1 MSMHG
6 GKRDLDFPAPER
18 QDGMNVESAINID
31 DMADLARRSLP
42 RIAFD
47 FIDGGVDG
55 EDALVRNRAA
65 FQRYR
70 LIPRYL
76 VDVEKRT
83 QHARLFGQDYSSPFG
98 ICPMGIAGFFRPGA
112 DLMLARAAAAF
123 DLPYI
128 MSSASCDSI
137 EAAVAAGPKT
147 TWFQIYGTRDPKIT
161 ADLVRRAKALDVK
174 VLILTIDTPVMAKRE
189 RNIRNGFK
197 RPMKMTPGVILQ
209 GLSRPAWTWRYLVQG
224 GIPVME
230 NWRPYAAAGADA
242 NTIADLYGAETPA
255 PGQTWDVLRAVR
267 RAWSGPLAVKGVLH
281 PEDARKCMDLGADG
295 LMVSN
300 HGGRQL
306 DCAPSP
312 LDMLPSIAEAVGHRM
327 ELLIDSGFRR
337 GGDIAKAL
345 ALGAKAA
352 FFGRPAMFG
361 VAAGGEA
368 GARKVLDIYRQ
379 ELSLAMGQLGW
390 TDVGC
395 AGPDS
400 IVDLSNP
407 ARPERAGQTTAS
419 PRREQAGDQT

>member
-1 MSMHG
+1 M
-6 GKRDLDFPAPER
+6 KIE
-18 QDGMNVESAINID
+18 NAINID
-31 DMADLARRSLP
+31 DIAKLARNYLP
-42 RIAFD
+42 KIAYD

-55 EDALVRNRAA
+55 EDGLIRNRDA

-70 LIPRYL
+70 LVPRYL
-76 VDVEKRT
+76 INVEKRHQRT
-83 QHARLFGQDYSSPFG
+83 TLFGHEYSSPFG

-112 DLMLARAAAAF
+112 DLMLARAAAGF

-147 TWFQIYGTRDPKIT
+147 TWFQIYGTRSPHIT

-174 VLILTIDTPVMAKRE
+174 VLILTVDTPVMGKRE
-189 RNIRNGFK
+189 RNIRNGFR
-197 RPMKMTPGVILQ
+197 RPMKMTPRVIMQ
-209 GLSRPAWTWRYLVQG
+209 GLSRPAWTYRYLTGG
-224 GIPVME
+224 GIPMME
-230 NWRPYAAAGADA
+230 NWRPYAGKDADA
-242 NTIADLYGAETPA
+242 NTVADLYGSETPA
-255 PGQTWDVLRAVR
+255 PSQTWEVLRSVR
-267 RAWSGPLAVKGVLH
+267 KAWSGPLAVKGILH
-281 PEDARKCMDLGADG
+281 PDDARTCMELGADG
-295 LMVSN
+295 LLVSN

-306 DCAPSP
+306 DSAPAP
-312 LDMLPSIAEAVGHRM
+312 LDMLPLIADAVGHKM

-337 GGDIAKAL
+337 GADIAKAL
-345 ALGAKAA
+345 SLGARAA

-379 ELSLAMGQLGW
+379 ELNLAMGQMGW

-400 IVDLSNP
+400 IVDLADP
-407 ARPERAGQTTAS
+407 KLFRERPDDGAPIRLERAEG
-419 PRREQAGDQT
+419 